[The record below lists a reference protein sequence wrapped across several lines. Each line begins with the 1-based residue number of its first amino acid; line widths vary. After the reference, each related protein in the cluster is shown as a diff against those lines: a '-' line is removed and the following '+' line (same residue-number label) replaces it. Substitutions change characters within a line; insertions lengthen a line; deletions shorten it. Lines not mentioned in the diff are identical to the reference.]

1 MQKKPEVKLFKDDY
15 VQSANTL
22 FHFVSRE
29 EYLQDILVNQA
40 LVPRYC
46 VEDVGYL
53 HLNSEGTTYGEI
65 AILQKCFCDIPF
77 HKLKDK
83 SQLQVI
89 DDPKHKLTKKER
101 TDVLEHNTHPD
112 LYGEFAIAFSKT
124 WGERN
129 HLFPIQYVNENSD
142 YINDFAKAFSAMTEV
157 DDLSAVFTNDM
168 FNRLA
173 YIKPLRGTMNR
184 TLKREKTGEKITY
197 KIKKNFHDEREWRYV
212 PKADSVKE
220 CKLTSVIANPC
231 LFEPGFINAINEALE
246 TEQYQQIWL
255 HYNYDDVRY
264 IIVPDPLHRMEI
276 IDTILSIPDNV
287 FGDAEQANR
296 GKLVLVSKIL
306 VLSEIGR
313 DW

>member
-1 MQKKPEVKLFKDDY
+1 MKKKPEVKLFKDDY
-15 VQSANTL
+15 AQSANTL
-22 FHFVSRE
+22 FHFVTKVD
-29 EYLQDILVNQA
+29 YLKDIILKQA
-40 LVPRYC
+40 LMPRYC
-46 VEDVGYL
+46 VEDVEYL
-53 HLNSEGTTYGEI
+53 HLKSGGKPYREI

-101 TDVLEHNTHPD
+101 SEVLERNTHPD

-129 HLFPIQYVNENSD
+129 HLFPIQYVNEDSD
-142 YINDFAKAFSAMTEV
+142 YINDFTKVFSAMAEV
-157 DDLSAVFTNDM
+157 DDLSAIFTNDM
-168 FNRLA
+168 FNRLT

-197 KIKKNFHDEREWRYV
+197 KIMKNFHDEREWRFV
-212 PKADSVKE
+212 PKADKVKE
-220 CKLTSVIANPC
+220 CKLTSVIANPL
-231 LFEPGFINAINEALE
+231 LFEPEFINAINTALA
-246 TEQYQQIWL
+246 TEQYQQLWL
-255 HYNYDDVRY
+255 HYSYDDVRY

-276 IDTILSIPDNV
+276 IDTILSITDNV

-296 GKLVLVSKIL
+296 GRLVLVSKIL
-306 VLSEIGR
+306 VLSEIGK